1 MSCNTACAGSALYI
15 GADMDVEYTG
25 AQDREGTFLNSGTCT
40 WQLFTA
46 AGVSVATGTLTY
58 DTGSDGDYY
67 GVIESTVTAGLTAD
81 APYYVIITFVQGAY
95 NDSRKLNSRAA
106 YRS

>member
-1 MSCNTACAGSALYI
+1 MATCGTGSALFI
-15 GADMDVEYTG
+15 GSDMDVEYTG
-25 AQDREGTFLNSGTCT
+25 AQNRDGDFLNSGTCT

-67 GVIESTVTAGLTAD
+67 GVIESTVTATLTAD
-81 APYYVIITFVQGAY
+81 AAYYTFITFVQGAY
-95 NDSRKLNSRAA
+95 NDSRKINSRAA
-106 YRS
+106 YRT